1 MKSYK
6 GGFDPDTNDQ
16 YAAHEQGEKLR
27 KTAEAMIVAA
37 KGDLEAAKN
46 LTSEKIKEALE
57 EKKKMEDKIKEIMN
71 DEELKAK
78 ISENVDKLSDTLND
92 ISKKAKETAEKSL
105 EEAKAQAEKLNKLRT
120 DAGLTGDA
128 AKAALEQ
135 GLNKASEQSAE
146 AAEYA
151 TEKAKETYGKV
162 FNKENE
168 DKLMDA
174 ANKGKEEI
182 SKRMDAASKGAKQ
195 AYGIASNLGR
205 GLFDMTRKR
214 VDVKGDVKKG
224 GKRKNKTKKLTKKE
238 KKMKKARK

>member
-6 GGFDPDTNDQ
+6 GGYDKETNDQ
-16 YAAHEQGEKLR
+16 YAAHEQGEKMR
-27 KTAEAMIVAA
+27 EAAEAMIVAA
-37 KGDLEAAKN
+37 EGNLDAVKN
-46 LTSEKIKEALE
+46 LSQEKIAEALKKKKEME
-57 EKKKMEDKIKEIMN
+57 EKIQEIMN

-128 AKAALEQ
+128 AKAAVEQ
-135 GLNKASEQSAE
+135 GLNKASEQGAE
-146 AAEYA
+146 AAKYA
-151 TEKAKETYGKV
+151 REKV
-162 FNKENE
+162 FNDENKE
-168 DKLMDA
+168 KLMDA

-182 SKRMDAASKGAKQ
+182 SKRMDAASKGATQ

-214 VDVKGDVKKG
+214 VDVKKG